1 VQNPKTIDRVT
12 QISVFGNYRQTVRHE
27 EGIFPA
33 IATATHTLFAKV
45 STLEQSNHGCQFQH
59 CSYAFSGTWK
69 LKMEILEKTGD

>member
-1 VQNPKTIDRVT
+1 
-12 QISVFGNYRQTVRHE
+12 
-27 EGIFPA
+27 
-33 IATATHTLFAKV
+33 V